1 MSTMR
6 SRDRIVANLES
17 IYREAY
23 ERAKNIIEEHR
34 DALVR
39 IAEALLEFEV
49 LDGEEIGALVR
60 GEEVATLAA
69 RKRRPTA
76 KKQETVAAAQRPSS
90 RPGKDDLPGP
100 AISPDPI
107 KQPS

>member
-1 MSTMR
+1 MIDQEVR
-6 SRDRIVANLES
+6 KIAQ
-17 IYREAY
+17 EAY
-23 ERAKNIIEEHR
+23 ERAKNAIEEHR

-49 LDGEEIGALVR
+49 LDGEEINALVR

-76 KKQETVAAAQRPSS
+76 NKQETIAAAKRPPA
-90 RPGKDDLPGP
+90 RPGKDNLPGP